1 MMSRV
6 QTPLFTRNPYLLGF
20 SDMTWGWMYVL
31 HGLSGIALVGLIMA
45 HIYFAVR
52 PEKLFITKSMIFG
65 WMSREKYLE
74 HYDPQRWVIDKRSAR
89 ARGAG
94 SDRSPGFPPRWAR
107 ISAPAAT
114 PSKSAT
120 SSCWRMPARDWV
132 ATKAATRAAQVRDY
146 LERAAD
152 AILGLADAY
161 AAIVK
166 RESSNRAGHYS
177 AFLGVLQRD
186 AQDSLAAIQ
195 LVLAQNTISSQLIDN
210 LNASIHL
217 RALLTDL
224 FLIDEI
230 LKPQP
235 TREKPATAE

>member
-1 MMSRV
+1 M
-6 QTPLFTRNPYLLGF
+6 GE
-20 SDMTWGWMYVL
+20 D
-31 HGLSGIALVGLIMA
+31 I
-45 HIYFAVR
+45 
-52 PEKLFITKSMIFG
+52 
-65 WMSREKYLE
+65 
-74 HYDPQRWVIDKRSAR
+74 SAR
-89 ARGAG
+89 CDAIEKCYEFMLAYAG
-94 SDRSPGFPPRWAR
+94 QGLGGNEGSN
-107 ISAPAAT
+107 
-114 PSKSAT
+114 
-120 SSCWRMPARDWV
+120 SS
-132 ATKAATRAAQVRDY
+132 AQVRDY
-146 LERAAD
+146 LERASD

-166 RESSNRAGHYS
+166 RESSNRAGYYS